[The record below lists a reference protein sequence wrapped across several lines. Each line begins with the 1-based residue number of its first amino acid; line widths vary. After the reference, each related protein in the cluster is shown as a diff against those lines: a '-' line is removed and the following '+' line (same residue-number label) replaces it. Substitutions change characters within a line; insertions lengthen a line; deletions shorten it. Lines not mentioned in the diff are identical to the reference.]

1 MLAQKESPVS
11 ALITSLLATPTRHA
25 KPAALPKKPTDTH
38 EVRGTLCAA

>member
-1 MLAQKESPVS
+1 MLALKESPVS
-11 ALITSLLATPTRHA
+11 ARNASLLDTSTRGA